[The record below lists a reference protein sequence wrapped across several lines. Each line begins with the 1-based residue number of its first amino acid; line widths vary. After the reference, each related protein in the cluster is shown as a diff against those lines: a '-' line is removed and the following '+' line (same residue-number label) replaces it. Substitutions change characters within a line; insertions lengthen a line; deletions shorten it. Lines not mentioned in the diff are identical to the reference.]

1 MLKPSDMMPLI
12 IGFEEQ
18 LYVDR
23 VRSYLGDFA
32 TSNKLDGVEECTDT
46 EIFTALQDALEEI
59 NFEFLPQTEYRF
71 QDIPSF
77 HLLQQGTILQILT
90 RKGILSARN
99 TLTYN
104 DAGGVTVQDTDKYGR
119 YINYFNVLISK
130 FQKGVQ
136 LMKVGKN
143 VEDGY
148 GGVHSEY
155 QDTREGNL
163 S

>member
-1 MLKPSDMMPLI
+1 MLKPKDMLPLL

-23 VRSYLGDFA
+23 VRAYLGDSA
-32 TSNKLDGVEECTDT
+32 TANILEGVEECTDT
-46 EIFTALQDALEEI
+46 EIYTSLQDALEEI
-59 NFEFLPQTEYRF
+59 NFEFLPHTAYIF

-77 HLLQQGTILQILT
+77 NILQLGALLQILT

-99 TLTYN
+99 TITYN
-104 DAGGVTVQDTDKYGR
+104 DSGGVTVQDTDKYGR
-119 YINYFNVLISK
+119 YINYFNILVAK
-130 FQKGVQ
+130 YQKGIQ
-136 LMKVGKN
+136 LMKIGVN
-143 VEDGY
+143 VEAGY

-155 QDTREGNL
+155 QDVREGNL

>member
-32 TSNKLDGVEECTDT
+32 TANKLDAVEECTDT

-59 NFEFLPQTEYRF
+59 NYEFLPQTSYTF
-71 QDIPSF
+71 QDVPSF
-77 HLLQQGTILQILT
+77 HILQQGAVLEILT

-99 TLTYN
+99 TITYN
-104 DAGGVTVQDTDKYGR
+104 DSGGVTVQDTDKYGR
-119 YINYFNVLISK
+119 YVNYFNVLIAK
-130 FQKGVQ
+130 YQKGIQ

-143 VEDGY
+143 VELGY

-155 QDTREGNL
+155 LDTRDDGAI
-163 S
+163 